1 MKNKIKLALLATGT
15 ILFNLLF
22 WQENLGINALIFT
35 TFLLGSFFYIF
46 PKFIKSKNAIIVAL
60 GTLISAITI
69 VFHASLLVIFVWIF
83 SIVLLQPFIHYQK
96 LRTIFFSTLS
106 AITSFI
112 TSFGLLGQNTN
123 PSTSKNKSSFQLK
136 NIFKYLKLT
145 LLPILVVYVFYWIFK
160 FANPIFDELSDSL
173 FIKINDWF
181 IDIFENVSF
190 LQILFTLWGFMIMAW
205 YFYKNKKDHVVHDE
219 EKYSENITRKR
230 KKVFVNKFMYG
241 KKGLKQLL
249 KNEFRIGI
257 MMIILVNIL
266 LLLINIIDI
275 STLWFNFNYTEDTDL
290 KQFVHEGTYLLIL
303 SILLSIGIM
312 IFFFR
317 KNLNFYRNKKK
328 LQIFSYI
335 WIAQNI
341 VLLIS
346 VIIRN
351 LHYIEYFGLAYKR
364 IGVFFFL
371 IMVVY
376 GLITLYM
383 KIKDIKSTFW
393 LFKINTWAVYIGF
406 VLFAI
411 PDWDIIIAKHN
422 LNHELKDN
430 METSFLLSF
439 DEKAFP
445 LIDQRKDILQQSTS
459 LNTYR
464 YYSENYEFFYEI
476 AVANFMEN
484 YSEKSWLS
492 WNYADAKAHKYFKEN
507 GYKSSIETYSLE
519 NTIEKEDEE

>member
-1 MKNKIKLALLATGT
+1 MKNKIKIALLITGT
-15 ILFNLLF
+15 ILFNLIF
-22 WQENLGINALIFT
+22 WQENLGLNALIFT
-35 TFLLGSFFYIF
+35 VFIIGSALYIF
-46 PKFIKSKNAIIVAL
+46 PKFIKSKNALIVAL
-60 GTLISAITI
+60 GTLVSAITI
-69 VFHASLLVIFVWIF
+69 TYHASLLVIFVWIF
-83 SIVLLQPFIHYQK
+83 SIVLLQPFIHYKK
-96 LRTIFFSTLS
+96 LQTIFFSTLS
-106 AITSFI
+106 AITSFV
-112 TSFGLLGQNTN
+112 TVFGLLGQNTEKT
-123 PSTSKNKSSFQLK
+123 TSKRNSPFKYK

-145 LLPILVVYVFYWIFK
+145 LLPIFVVYIFYWIFK
-160 FANPIFDELSDSL
+160 FANPIFDELSGT
-173 FIKINDWF
+173 FFVKINNWLTN
-181 IDIFENVSF
+181 IFKEVSF
-190 LQILFTLWGFMIMAW
+190 LQIIFTFWGFMIMAW
-205 YFYKNKKDHVVHDE
+205 YLYKNKKDHVVHDE
-219 EKYSENITRKR
+219 EKYSENIIRKR

-241 KKGLKQLL
+241 KRGLKQLL

-257 MMIILVNIL
+257 MMIILVNAL

-275 STLWFNFNYTEDTDL
+275 STIWFNFNYTGNTDL

-328 LQIFSYI
+328 LQILSYI

-376 GLITLYM
+376 GLITLYI
-383 KIKDIKSTFW
+383 KIKDVKSTFW

-422 LNHELKDN
+422 LKHELKDN

-445 LIDQRKDILQQSTS
+445 LIDQRKDILNQSKN

-464 YYSENYEFFYEI
+464 YFYDTYENIYDI
-476 AVANFMEN
+476 KVKKFMKE
-484 YSEKSWLS
+484 YKETSFLS
-492 WNYADAKAHKYFKEN
+492 WNYADAKAYEYYKNN
-507 GYKSSIETYSLE
+507 GYNMDIDENKTSLDDFD
-519 NTIEKEDEE
+519 IFQD